1 VGRLSVSFTPEYPMI
16 YYKGAKGFLS
26 PEQCEEQRVPIE
38 NYMEKQELNRG
49 RTAIS
54 IESYCL
60 PFDVFTFNKG
70 NNETGTGTES

>member
-1 VGRLSVSFTPEYPMI
+1 MSFPEYPII

-26 PEQCEEQRVPIE
+26 LEECEKQMVPIK
-38 NYMEKQELNRG
+38 NFFEKKELDRG

-60 PFDVFTFNKG
+60 PFDVFMFNKG

>member
-1 VGRLSVSFTPEYPMI
+1 MI

-26 PEQCEEQRVPIE
+26 LEECEKQRVPIK
-38 NYMEKQELNRG
+38 NFFEKKELDRG

-60 PFDVFTFNKG
+60 PFDVFMFNKG